1 MARTRPI
8 PRDFNL
14 QLRMMFTML
23 MLTALYLVFAFILFR
38 FTHAGVLLFVVPL
51 AGLFFQYYFSD
62 KIVLAGA
69 GARIVDE
76 SQAPQLFG
84 IIQRLAQQ
92 ADLPMP
98 RVAISDTPMPNAF
111 ATGRSPSHAVVV
123 VTTGLLRQLSAPELE
138 AVLGHEL
145 THVRNRDMVIMT
157 MATSFAAVASWIVQW
172 GFWFGG
178 GFGDNRRNNNG
189 GGNAF
194 FIILLVSM
202 VVAVV
207 SHLLVMALSRYR
219 EYAADRGG
227 ALLTGQPEELASA
240 LLRITGTIAAIPS
253 RDLRDAQPLSALY
266 IASPTKGSIFELFS
280 DHPSVE
286 HRVARLQRLEAEMAR
301 A

>member
-8 PRDFNL
+8 PRDLSL
-14 QLRMMFTML
+14 QFRMVFTML

-38 FTHAGVLLFVVPL
+38 VTHAEVLIFVVPL

-62 KIVLAGA
+62 KLVLAGA

-76 SQAPQLFG
+76 RQAPELYG
-84 IIQRLAQQ
+84 IVQRLAQQ

-111 ATGRSPSHAVVV
+111 ATGRSPKHAVVV
-123 VTTGLLRQLSAPELE
+123 VTTGLLRQLTQPELE
-138 AVLGHEL
+138 AVLGHEM

-157 MATSFAAVASWIVQW
+157 MATSFAAVAAWIVQW
-172 GFWFGG
+172 GFLFGGG
-178 GFGDNRRNNNG
+178 GFGDRRRDNS
-189 GGNAF
+189 GNAF
-194 FIILLVSM
+194 VVVLLVSL
-202 VVAVV
+202 VVAVL

-227 ALLTGQPEELASA
+227 ALLTGAPEQLSSA
-240 LLRITGTIAAIPS
+240 LLRITGTIAAIPN

-266 IASPTKGSIFELFS
+266 IAAPSKQSVFELFS

-286 HRVARLQRLEAEMAR
+286 HRIARLQKMQQEMAR
-301 A
+301 V